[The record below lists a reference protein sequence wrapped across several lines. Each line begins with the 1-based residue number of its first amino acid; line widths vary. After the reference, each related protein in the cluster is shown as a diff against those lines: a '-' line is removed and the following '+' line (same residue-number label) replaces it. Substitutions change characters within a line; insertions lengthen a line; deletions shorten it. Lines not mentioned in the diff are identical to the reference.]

1 MHWGNDDLLCYFSIY
16 DQFLLTMFTVYI
28 MSMLSKQPVIRVVVV
43 ATVVVVVVVC
53 VKNVLQ
59 YLRKCGEIFNRQMV
73 FKGICCNL

>member
-1 MHWGNDDLLCYFSIY
+1 
-16 DQFLLTMFTVYI
+16 